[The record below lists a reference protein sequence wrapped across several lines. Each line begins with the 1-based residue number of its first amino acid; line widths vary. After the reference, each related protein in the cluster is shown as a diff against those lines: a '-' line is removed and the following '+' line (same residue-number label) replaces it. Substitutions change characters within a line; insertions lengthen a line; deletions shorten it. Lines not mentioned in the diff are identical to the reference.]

1 MNEIE
6 SYNELYSICLN
17 MVPPQKDLVVLGRRL
32 VTTIE
37 CKCEVGK
44 KSKDATLFLMNDIVV
59 ITTVRE
65 AWRRDG

>member
-32 VTTIE
+32 VTRFE
-37 CKCEVGK
+37 CKCEVWK
-44 KSKDATLFLMNDIVV
+44 KSKDATLFLMNDIVL